1 MCYCIFP
8 RRVCTQRRV
17 TANEDDNCRMNFNTM
32 ELEVFV
38 AKVNTH
44 SGKQRNKE
52 NNR

>member
-1 MCYCIFP
+1 MLLYFP
-8 RRVCTQRRV
+8 QVSLYAVQSDCKH
-17 TANEDDNCRMNFNTM
+17 RMNFNSV

-38 AKVNTH
+38 EKVNTH